1 MKVERMSKERTRRRR
16 RAVGVG
22 GRLTWG
28 QVGFLW
34 SMVMPVIALFIIIRV
49 IPILIVLLM
58 SFTNFSLQR
67 PVLRFL
73 PYQNFLRMFGDPNF
87 ITAFVNSTE
96 FVVIAVPAEI
106 LLGLLF
112 AIYLNRKVR
121 FESIYET
128 LYFLPYIVPM
138 VPSAIIWKWIYAPG
152 TFGLANFMLD
162 KLGLPQVGWMSTPQI
177 SLLAVIG
184 IHVWK
189 QLGFFVVVFLVG
201 LKNIPKSFR
210 EAALVDGASPWQVT
224 RHVDIPLLKPVILFG
239 VVMAT
244 LWAWSAFTEVYII
257 SQGTDISTGAEIQV
271 MVTRI
276 YAEGFLY
283 FKMGYASAISFVLFV
298 VSLMFVWFQFRLL
311 RVKAM

>member
-1 MKVERMSKERTRRRR
+1 MRKRARRF
-16 RAVGVG
+16 AIGVG
-22 GRLTWG
+22 SRLTWS
-28 QVGFLW
+28 QIGFLW
-34 SMVMPVIALFIIIRV
+34 TMVMPVISLFIIIRV
-49 IPILIVLLM
+49 IPIIVVFLM
-58 SFTNFSLQR
+58 SFTNFSLRR
-67 PVLRFL
+67 PIVRFL
-73 PYQNFLRMFGDPNF
+73 PYQNFLRMFDDPNF

-96 FVVIAVPAEI
+96 FVLVAVPVEI
-106 LLGLLF
+106 LLGLAF

-121 FESIYET
+121 FESFYET

-152 TFGLANFMLD
+152 TYGLANYLLD
-162 KLGLPQVGWMSTPQI
+162 QMGFAQVGWLSKPQI

-201 LKNIPKSFR
+201 LKNIPGTFR
-210 EAALVDGASPWQVT
+210 EAAVVDGATSWQLT
-224 RHVDIPLLKPVILFG
+224 RHVDLPLLKPVILFG

-244 LWAWSAFTEVYII
+244 IWAWSAFTEVYII

-283 FKMGYASAISFVLFV
+283 FKMGYAAAISFVLFL
-298 VSLMFVWFQFRLL
+298 VSLIFVGVQFRLL
-311 RVKAM
+311 RVEPM

>member
-1 MKVERMSKERTRRRR
+1 MEKALLRRKRV
-16 RAVGVG
+16 AVGVG
-22 GRLTWG
+22 SRLTWG
-28 QVGFLW
+28 QIGFLW
-34 SMVMPVIALFIIIRV
+34 TMVMPVIAMFIIIRV
-49 IPILIVLLM
+49 IPILVVLLM
-58 SFTNFSLQR
+58 SFTNYSLHR
-67 PVLRFL
+67 PIVKFL
-73 PYQNFLRMFGDPNF
+73 PYKNFLRMFGDPNF

-96 FVVIAVPAEI
+96 FVLIAVPAEI
-106 LLGLLF
+106 FLGLAF
-112 AIYLNRKVR
+112 AIFLNRKVK
-121 FESIYET
+121 FESLYET

-138 VPSAIIWKWIYAPG
+138 VPAAIIWKWIYAPG
-152 TFGLANFMLD
+152 TYGLANYLLD
-162 KLGLPQVGWMSTPQI
+162 KVGLPHVGWMSTPQI

-189 QLGFFVVVFLVG
+189 QIGFFVIIFLVG
-201 LKNIPKSFR
+201 LKNIPGSFR
-210 EAALVDGASPWQVT
+210 EAALVDGATPWEVT

-283 FKMGYASAISFVLFV
+283 FKLGYASAISFALFLISLIFV
-298 VSLMFVWFQFRLL
+298 VVQFRLL
-311 RVKAM
+311 KTEKI

>member
-1 MKVERMSKERTRRRR
+1 MEKALLRRKRV
-16 RAVGVG
+16 AVGVG
-22 GRLTWG
+22 SRLTWG
-28 QVGFLW
+28 QIGFLW
-34 SMVMPVIALFIIIRV
+34 TMVMPVIAMFIIIRV
-49 IPILIVLLM
+49 IPILVVLLM
-58 SFTNFSLQR
+58 SFTNYSLHR
-67 PVLRFL
+67 PLLKFL
-73 PYQNFLRMFGDPNF
+73 PYKNFLRMFGDPNF

-96 FVVIAVPAEI
+96 FVLVAVPAEI
-106 LLGLLF
+106 FLGLAF
-112 AIYLNRKVR
+112 AIFLNRKVK
-121 FESIYET
+121 FESLYET

-138 VPSAIIWKWIYAPG
+138 VPAAIIWKWIYAPG
-152 TFGLANFMLD
+152 TYGLANYLLD
-162 KLGLPQVGWMSTPQI
+162 KVGLPHVGWMSTPQI

-189 QLGFFVVVFLVG
+189 QVGFFVIIFLVG
-201 LKNIPKSFR
+201 LKNIPGSFR
-210 EAALVDGASPWQVT
+210 EAALVDGATPWEVT

-283 FKMGYASAISFVLFV
+283 FKLGYASAISFALFLI
-298 VSLMFVWFQFRLL
+298 SLIFVAVQFRLL
-311 RVKAM
+311 KTEKM